1 MTPSR
6 KNIAILGAGLLG
18 RLLAVELVNAGCQVS
33 VYDKSSSQNPQSAAF
48 VAAAMLAPLAE
59 SVSTE
64 ESIVR
69 MGYYSLDRWAQIL
82 NLLGEDVFFQQK
94 GSLIVWHHQDTSS
107 AQHFKNQLK
116 KTSEYIHYS
125 RLAQNLKKDDLLQL
139 EPHLSRQFEEGI
151 FLPEEGQLDNREL
164 LDALLKKGTQ
174 LGVQYQW
181 QFTVDLDQFPAD
193 RFDHVIDCRGLGS
206 KPNIPELRGVRGE
219 VIRIFAPEVDLTRPV
234 RLIHPKYPIY
244 IAPKRNHIYV
254 IGATEIESEDDSPVS
269 VRSALELLSAAYT
282 IHSGFAEARILESS
296 AQCRPSFKNNLPKI
310 MLQKNL
316 RFIHVNGLYRHGF
329 LIAPAVVDRLL
340 NILLEDRNPLVNEL
354 NIEIQDLSYD
364 HIC

>member
-18 RLLAVELVNAGCQVS
+18 RLLAVELANAGCQVS
-33 VYDKSSSQNPQSAAF
+33 VYDKSSPQSPQSAAF

-69 MGYYSLDRWAQIL
+69 MGYYSLVRWPKIL
-82 NLLGEDVFFQQK
+82 KLLKEDVFFQQN
-94 GSLIVWHHQDTSS
+94 GSLIVWHQQDASS

-116 KTSEYIHYS
+116 KTTESLTHS
-125 RLAQNLKKDDLLQL
+125 HLVQNLNKLDLIQL
-139 EPHLSRQFEEGI
+139 EPQLSRQFEEGI

-164 LDALLKKGTQ
+164 LDGLLKKGIE

-181 QFTVDLDQFPAD
+181 QFAVNVEEFPTD
-193 RFDHVIDCRGLGS
+193 TFDHVIDCRGLGAKS
-206 KPNIPELRGVRGE
+206 NVPDLRGVRGE
-219 VIRIFAPEVDLTRPV
+219 VIRIYAPEVKLTRPV

-244 IAPKRNHIYV
+244 IAPKRNHVYV
-254 IGATEIESEDDSPVS
+254 IGATEIESEDDSPMS

-282 IHSGFAEARILESS
+282 VHSGFAEARILESG

-310 MLQKNL
+310 MLHKDH

-329 LIAPAVVDRLL
+329 LIAPAIVDRLL
-340 NILLEDRNPLVNEL
+340 NILLEDRNPLANQL
-354 NIEIQDLSYD
+354 DIEIQDLSYD

>member
-1 MTPSR
+1 VTPSR
-6 KNIAILGAGLLG
+6 KNIAILGAGVLG
-18 RLLAVELVNAGCQVS
+18 RLLAVELAHAGCQVS
-33 VYDKSSSQNPQSAAF
+33 VYDKSSHQNPQSAAF

-59 SVSTE
+59 SISTE

-69 MGYYSLDRWAQIL
+69 MGYYSLDRWPQIL
-82 NLLGEDVFFQQK
+82 DLLGEDVFFQQN

-107 AQHFKNQLK
+107 AQHFKKQLK
-116 KTSEYIHYS
+116 KTSEYLSYS
-125 RLAQNLKKDDLLQL
+125 HLSQYLNKDDLMRL

-164 LDALLKKGTQ
+164 LDALLNQGTL

-181 QFTVDLDQFPAD
+181 QFTVDLDQFSSNK
-193 RFDHVIDCRGLGS
+193 FDHVIDCRGLGAKS
-206 KPNIPELRGVRGE
+206 NVPELRGVRGE
-219 VIRIFAPEVDLTRPV
+219 VIRIYAPEVELTRPV

-244 IAPKRNHIYV
+244 IAPKRNHVYV
-254 IGATEIESEDDSPVS
+254 IGATEIESEDHSAMS

-310 MLQKNL
+310 QFQKDQ

-329 LIAPAVVDRLL
+329 LIAPAIVDRLL
-340 NILLEDRNPLVNEL
+340 NVILENRNPLANEL

-364 HIC
+364 HIY

>member
-1 MTPSR
+1 MTYSS

-18 RLLAVELVNAGCQVS
+18 RMLAFELANTGCQVS
-33 VYDKSSSQNPQSAAF
+33 VYDKGSPQSPQSAAF

-64 ESIVR
+64 DSIVR
-69 MGYYSLDRWAQIL
+69 MGYYSLKRWPKIL
-82 NLLGEDVFFQQK
+82 DLLDEDVFFQQK
-94 GSLIVWHHQDTSS
+94 GTLIVWHHQDTSS

-116 KTSEYIHYS
+116 KTTEYLTHS
-125 RLAQNLKKDDLLQL
+125 HLSQNLNKHDLMQL
-139 EPHLSRQFEEGI
+139 EPQLSHQFEEGI

-174 LGVQYQW
+174 LGVQYHW
-181 QFTVDLDQFPAD
+181 QNTVDLEQFPVNT
-193 RFDHVIDCRGLGS
+193 FDHVIDCRGLGA
-206 KPNIPELRGVRGE
+206 KTNVPELRGVRGE
-219 VIRIFAPEVDLTRPV
+219 VIRIYAPEVELTRPI

-244 IAPKRNHIYV
+244 IAPKRNHVYV
-254 IGATEIESEDDSPVS
+254 IGATEIESEDDSPMS

-282 IHSGFAEARILESS
+282 IHSGFAEARILESG

-310 MLQKNL
+310 MLHKEH

-329 LIAPAVVDRLL
+329 LIAPAIIDCLL
-340 NILLEDRNPLVNEL
+340 NILLENSNPLANQL
-354 NIEIQDLSYD
+354 DIEIQDLSYD
-364 HIC
+364 HIH

>member
-1 MTPSR
+1 VTPSR

-18 RLLAVELVNAGCQVS
+18 RLLSVELANAGCQVS

-69 MGYYSLDRWAQIL
+69 IGYYSLDRWPQIL
-82 NLLGEDVFFQQK
+82 DLLDEDVFFQQK

-206 KPNIPELRGVRGE
+206 KPNISELRGVRGE

-269 VRSALELLSAAYT
+269 VRSTLELLSAAYT

>member
-18 RLLAVELVNAGCQVS
+18 RLLSVELANAGCQVS

-69 MGYYSLDRWAQIL
+69 IGYYSLDRWPQIL
-82 NLLGEDVFFQQK
+82 DLLDEDVFFQQK

-206 KPNIPELRGVRGE
+206 KPNISELRGVRGE

-269 VRSALELLSAAYT
+269 VRSTLELLSAAYT

>member
-18 RLLAVELVNAGCQVS
+18 RLLAVELANAGCQVS

-64 ESIVR
+64 ESIVK
-69 MGYYSLDRWAQIL
+69 MGYYSLKRWPQIL
-82 NLLGEDVFFQQK
+82 HMLDEDVFFQQN

-116 KTSEYIHYS
+116 NTFEYLPHS
-125 RLAQNLKKDDLLQL
+125 HLSQNLNKDDLMRL

-181 QFTVDLDQFPAD
+181 QFTVDVDQFPAD
-193 RFDHVIDCRGLGS
+193 RFDHVIDCRGLGAKANVS
-206 KPNIPELRGVRGE
+206 ELRGVRGE
-219 VIRIFAPEVDLTRPV
+219 VIRIYAPEVELTRPV

-244 IAPKRNHIYV
+244 IAPKRNHVYV
-254 IGATEIESEDDSPVS
+254 IGATEIESEDDSPMS

-282 IHSGFAEARILESS
+282 IHSGFAEARILESG

-310 MLQKNL
+310 QLQKDL
-316 RFIHVNGLYRHGF
+316 RFMHVNGLYRHGF

-340 NILLEDRNPLVNEL
+340 HILLEDRSQLVNEFD
-354 NIEIQDLSYD
+354 IEIQDISYD

>member
-1 MTPSR
+1 MTPSS

-69 MGYYSLDRWAQIL
+69 MGYYSLDRWPQIL
-82 NLLGEDVFFQQK
+82 DLLDEDVFFQQK

-125 RLAQNLKKDDLLQL
+125 RLAQNLKKDDLMQL

-206 KPNIPELRGVRGE
+206 KPNISELRGVRGE
-219 VIRIFAPEVDLTRPV
+219 VIRIFAPEVDLTHPV

-269 VRSALELLSAAYT
+269 IRSTLELLSAAYT
-282 IHSGFAEARILESS
+282 IHSGFAEARIFESS

>member
-1 MTPSR
+1 MAQFS

-18 RLLAVELVNAGCQVS
+18 RLLAVELANAGCQVS
-33 VYDKSSSQNPQSAAF
+33 VYDKGSPQNPQSAAF

-69 MGYYSLDRWAQIL
+69 MGYYSLDRWPKIL
-82 NLLGEDVFFQQK
+82 NILQEDVFFQQK

-116 KTSEYIHYS
+116 KTSEYLPHF
-125 RLAQNLKKDDLLQL
+125 RLAQNLKKDDLMQL

-181 QFTVDLDQFPAD
+181 QFTVDLNQFPAD
-193 RFDHVIDCRGLGS
+193 KFDHVIDCRGLGAKS
-206 KPNIPELRGVRGE
+206 NTPELRGVRGE

-244 IAPKRNHIYV
+244 IAPKRNHVYV
-254 IGATEIESEDDSPVS
+254 IGATEIESEDDSAMS

-310 MLQKNL
+310 QLDKDQ

-329 LIAPAVVDRLL
+329 LIAPAIVDRLL
-340 NILLEDRNPLVNEL
+340 NLILENKNPLANEL
-354 NIEIQDLSYD
+354 DIEIQDLSYD

>member
-1 MTPSR
+1 VTPSR

-18 RLLAVELVNAGCQVS
+18 RLLAVELANAGCRVS
-33 VYDKSSSQNPQSAAF
+33 VYDKSSPQSPKSAAF

-69 MGYYSLDRWAQIL
+69 MGYYSLNRWPQIL
-82 NLLGEDVFFQQK
+82 DLLGEDVFFQQK
-94 GSLIVWHHQDTSS
+94 GSLIVWHHQDNSS

-116 KTSEYIHYS
+116 KTFEYLPHS
-125 RLAQNLKKDDLLQL
+125 HLSQNLNKDNLLRL

-174 LGVQYQW
+174 LGVLYQW

-193 RFDHVIDCRGLGS
+193 RYDHVIDCRGLGAKS
-206 KPNIPELRGVRGE
+206 NVAELRGVRGE
-219 VIRIFAPEVDLTRPV
+219 VIRIYAPEVELTRPI

-244 IAPKRNHIYV
+244 IAPKRNHVYV
-254 IGATEIESEDDSPVS
+254 IGATEIESEDDSPMS

-282 IHSGFAEARILESS
+282 IHSGFAEARILESG
-296 AQCRPSFKNNLPKI
+296 AQSRPSFKNNLPKI
-310 MLQKNL
+310 QLQKDL

-340 NILLEDRNPLVNEL
+340 HILLEDKSLLVNEFD
-354 NIEIQDLSYD
+354 IEIQDLSYD

>member
-1 MTPSR
+1 VTPSP

-18 RLLAVELVNAGCQVS
+18 RLLAVELANAGCQVS

-69 MGYYSLDRWAQIL
+69 LGYYSLDRWSQIL

-116 KTSEYIHYS
+116 KTSEYLPLS
-125 RLAQNLKKDDLLQL
+125 RLAQNLKKDDLMQL
-139 EPHLSRQFEEGI
+139 EPHLSRQFEESI
-151 FLPEEGQLDNREL
+151 FLPDEGQLDNREL

-181 QFTVDLDQFPAD
+181 QFTVDLDQFPID
-193 RFDHVIDCRGLGS
+193 NFDHVIDCRGLGAKS
-206 KPNIPELRGVRGE
+206 NAPELRGVRGE
-219 VIRIFAPEVDLTRPV
+219 VIRIYAPEVKLIRPI

-244 IAPKRNHIYV
+244 IAPKRNHVYV
-254 IGATEIESEDDSPVS
+254 IGATEIESEDDSPMS

-282 IHSGFAEARILESS
+282 IHSGFAEARILESG

-310 MLQKNL
+310 QLHKDL

-354 NIEIQDLSYD
+354 EIEIQDLSYD